1 MGGCRFVFDDG
12 QREAMARRPGRGRPK
27 GGVSTIGR
35 PELTDPGLGCDRTP
49 ERFTYPEKITRLDI
63 RRHERLG
70 GILHKY
76 QYAA

>member
-1 MGGCRFVFDDG
+1 MAQAAWNLVMDLEDAGCQARFLVRPSAPSG
-12 QREAMARRPGRGRPK
+12 RRERRPAAPAAR
-27 GGVSTIGR
+27 
-35 PELTDPGLGCDRTP
+35 TDHLSPI
-49 ERFTYPEKITRLDI
+49 TYPEKIIRLGI